1 MAGRVY
7 SCISVWTSFN
17 YWYEL
22 KARQSCVIMSSKD
35 MYIIY
40 SLMFRERISLDVIL
54 PPHLEVF
61 HIMPFL
67 IWITGWDTASLFGGF
82 FRICHF
88 SSESLD
94 VILPPHLE
102 FFLSIMPKLWGNRLH
117 WHRKFPKMVWAGD
130 IENHKIFKVQY
141 FPIPRDFEDFS
152 ILIVSTIW

>member
-1 MAGRVY
+1 
-7 SCISVWTSFN
+7 
-17 YWYEL
+17 
-22 KARQSCVIMSSKD
+22 
-35 MYIIY
+35 
-40 SLMFRERISLDVIL
+40 
-54 PPHLEVF
+54 
-61 HIMPFL
+61 
-67 IWITGWDTASLFGGF
+67 
-82 FRICHF
+82 
-88 SSESLD
+88 